1 MSNNLQNNHNDNNVK
16 MEIEQKDRKQLPY
29 YKYYTPKYKFFW
41 IVQLVCILLFV
52 FVVYNDIYT
61 NFLSFRKLGIT
72 KLVSNKV
79 LNYILKVLGAYGL
92 IQVFSQDMGI
102 PTGNFQ
108 MAITHYPI
116 SKLILL
122 FSTGFALTGD
132 RSESLIATILYF
144 YLRNILSTKL
154 VTASTWTA

>member
-1 MSNNLQNNHNDNNVK
+1 MSNNLQNNDNVK
-16 MEIEQKDRKQLPY
+16 IEIEKKDNSKITY
-29 YKYYTPKYKFFW
+29 YRPEYKFSW

-52 FVVYNDIYT
+52 FVIYNDIYT
-61 NFLSFRKLGIT
+61 NFLSFGNLGIT
-72 KLVSNKV
+72 KLVSYKV
-79 LNYILKVLGAYGL
+79 LNYILKVLGAYGI

-108 MAITHYPI
+108 MAITHHPI

-144 YLRNILSTKL
+144 YLRNVLSTKL
-154 VTASTWTA
+154 VPSSSWTSKII

>member
-16 MEIEQKDRKQLPY
+16 IEIEKNNNSKISYFKPE
-29 YKYYTPKYKFFW
+29 YKFFW

-52 FVVYNDIYT
+52 FVIYNDIYT
-61 NFLSFRKLGIT
+61 NFLSFGKLGIT

-79 LNYILKVLGAYGL
+79 LNYILKTLGAYGL

-144 YLRNILSTKL
+144 YLRNVLSTKL
-154 VTASTWTA
+154 VTASTWNT

>member
-16 MEIEQKDRKQLPY
+16 IEIEKNNNSKISYFKPE
-29 YKYYTPKYKFFW
+29 YKFFW

-52 FVVYNDIYT
+52 FVIYNDIYT
-61 NFLSFRKLGIT
+61 NFLSFGKLGIT

-79 LNYILKVLGAYGL
+79 LNYILKTLGAYGL

-144 YLRNILSTKL
+144 YLRNVLSTKL
-154 VTASTWTA
+154 VTASTWAA

>member
-1 MSNNLQNNHNDNNVK
+1 MSNNLQNNDNNVN
-16 MEIEQKDRKQLPY
+16 IELEKKDNSKISYFRPE
-29 YKYYTPKYKFFW
+29 YKFFW

-52 FVVYNDIYT
+52 FVIYNDIYT
-61 NFLSFRKLGIT
+61 NFLSFGKLGIT

-79 LNYILKVLGAYGL
+79 LNYILKTLGAYGL

-108 MAITHYPI
+108 MVITHHPI

-122 FSTGFALTGD
+122 FSTGFALTND

-144 YLRNILSTKL
+144 YLRNVLSTKL
-154 VTASTWTA
+154 VTASTWT

>member
-1 MSNNLQNNHNDNNVK
+1 
-16 MEIEQKDRKQLPY
+16 
-29 YKYYTPKYKFFW
+29 
-41 IVQLVCILLFV
+41 
-52 FVVYNDIYT
+52 
-61 NFLSFRKLGIT
+61 
-72 KLVSNKV
+72 VSNKV

-108 MAITHYPI
+108 MVITHYPI

-132 RSESLIATILYF
+132 RSKSLIATVLYF
-144 YLRNILSTKL
+144 YLRNVLSTKL
-154 VTASTWTA
+154 VPSSSWTQNI